1 MQWGP
6 SVRAFRA
13 QARKTG
19 VVPPPLLRMPKLK
32 HFDDIYL
39 DAFNTLANARESG
52 MGGPLPIRLS
62 EIDAYFRVMGID
74 ERDER
79 VKYVALIQLL
89 DQVYLKHAGEQIAK
103 HNKKKPP

>member
-6 SVRAFRA
+6 SLKAFRA
-13 QARKTG
+13 QAKKTG

-32 HFDDIYL
+32 RFDEIYL
-39 DAFNTLANARESG
+39 DAYNTLSAARESG
-52 MGGPLPIRLS
+52 THGPSPIRLS

-79 VKYVALIQLL
+79 VKYVALIQRL
-89 DQVYLKHAGEQIAK
+89 DRAYLDHASEQIAR
-103 HNKKKPP
+103 HNKKKP